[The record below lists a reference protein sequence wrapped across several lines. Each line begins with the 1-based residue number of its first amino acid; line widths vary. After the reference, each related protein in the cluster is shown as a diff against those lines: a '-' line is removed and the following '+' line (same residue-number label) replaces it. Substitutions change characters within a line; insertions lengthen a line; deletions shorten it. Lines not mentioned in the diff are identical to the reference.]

1 MPVFL
6 LLGIGGLPSDPDSLY
21 FMNDFKTHA
30 LNIIQ
35 PEHLLEKIS
44 DLIPTKGKKERETRP
59 LIELCPNAYTPWTM
73 EDDQLLET
81 LYENGKSINELATLF
96 GRNNEV
102 IKSRLSKLNII

>member
-1 MPVFL
+1 MLVFL
-6 LLGIGGLPSDPDSLY
+6 LLGIGGLPSDPASLY
-21 FMNDFKTHA
+21 FMNDFNTHA

-44 DLIPTKGKKERETRP
+44 DLISTKGKKERETRP
-59 LIELCPNAYTPWTM
+59 LIELYPNAYTPWTM